1 MSQRKS
7 KTCVDGDH
15 KANQKNPS
23 HTAWGKVND
32 NRANQGNRDHVAYWL
47 SRNLPRPPNKK

>member
-15 KANQKNPS
+15 KANQKNPL

-32 NRANQGNRDHVAYWL
+32 NRANQGNRDHLAYWL
-47 SRNLPRPPNKK
+47 SRDLPRPPNKK